1 MPARLWPAF
10 ALTLLV
16 FPAASQQPA
25 EEAQDVDGRTLE
37 LSFTDKPLL
46 TTVQD
51 LGFVIVDLGGKPKD
65 LQVRETNT
73 DIRIELA
80 ADVLFDFDKADI
92 RSTAAEAL
100 GQVAAIIRDHRN
112 RGVRITGH
120 TDAKGNDAYN
130 QRLSE
135 ARANSV
141 RNWLE
146 TRGGLK
152 RIRFTTEG
160 VGATQPVA
168 PNVRPNGTDDPEGRQ
183 KNRRVEIIITKG

>member
-1 MPARLWPAF
+1 MPARFWLAF
-10 ALTLLV
+10 ALMLWTL
-16 FPAASQQPA
+16 PAASQPLA
-25 EEAQDVDGRTLE
+25 EETQGVGGRILE
-37 LSFTDKPLL
+37 LNHTIKPLL
-46 TTVQD
+46 ATVQD
-51 LGFVIVDLGGKPKD
+51 LHFVIVDLGGKPKD

-100 GQVAAIIRDHRN
+100 GQAAAIIRDHRN

-130 QRLSE
+130 KKLSE

-146 TRGGLK
+146 TRGALK
-152 RIRFTTEG
+152 GVRFTTQG
-160 VGATQPVA
+160 FGAAQPVA
-168 PNVRPNGTDDPEGRQ
+168 PNVRPDGSDDPEGRQ